1 MDLGKTGFGD
11 RINRLL
17 THHADKAGESLNTY
31 ARRAIITRLVTE
43 LERES
48 SPEVAAV
55 LADARSFEYE
65 NIELS
70 DPDSTSLPQTYLQI
84 GDVDRLAAVRA
95 TGMIG
100 SSRDEQF
107 DKLARMTLRAMGAQ
121 GASISFVDDHTQ
133 FIKASVGTSG
143 TAAQPQTLAV
153 ERSAC
158 RVVVET
164 GETLVAQD
172 IREHALLRDH
182 ATADLIAYMAAPIK
196 SDAGFT
202 VGMLDVWDYRPRK
215 WTSGHVKTLED
226 IAWLIQQRIR

>member
-70 DPDSTSLPQTYLQI
+70 DRFDVTSA
-84 GDVDRLAAVRA
+84 DVPADRRRRP
-95 TGMIG
+95 
-100 SSRDEQF
+100 SRRRTSYGHDRQF
-107 DKLARMTLRAMGAQ
+107 
-121 GASISFVDDHTQ
+121 S
-133 FIKASVGTSG
+133 
-143 TAAQPQTLAV
+143 
-153 ERSAC
+153 
-158 RVVVET
+158 
-164 GETLVAQD
+164 
-172 IREHALLRDH
+172 
-182 ATADLIAYMAAPIK
+182 
-196 SDAGFT
+196 
-202 VGMLDVWDYRPRK
+202 
-215 WTSGHVKTLED
+215 
-226 IAWLIQQRIR
+226 

>member
-1 MDLGKTGFGD
+1 MDLGKTGFGN

-17 THHADKAGESLNTY
+17 ADHAGKAGESLNTY
-31 ARRAIITRLVTE
+31 ARRAIITRLVSE

-55 LADARSFEYE
+55 LADARSFESD

-70 DPDSTSLPQTYLQI
+70 DPDSTSPPQTYLQI

-100 SSRDEQF
+100 SPRDEQF
-107 DKLARMTLRAMGAQ
+107 DKLARMTLQAMGAQ
-121 GASISFVDDHTQ
+121 GASISFVDDRTQ
-133 FIKASVGTSG
+133 FIKASVGTTG
-143 TAAQPQTLAV
+143 TATQPQTVAV

-172 IREHALLRDH
+172 IREHTLPMGA
-182 ATADLIAYMAAPIK
+182 ASELIAYMATPIK

-202 VGMLDVWDYRPRK
+202 VGILDVWDYRPRK
-215 WTSGHVKTLED
+215 WTPGHVKTLED